1 MQKWLWADTPE
12 KVWLVVKHQKN
23 SHLYLVCFTLML
35 HLWNHLDSEL
45 FKPGCRRPTG
55 NCEFVNG
62 HLGKKQFPRFT
73 CVFSLITRKLTKTNE
88 IVNNTSAQQHFHFL
102 RKMATSGQ
110 HSCEQSPF
118 FFFFSFFYTP
128 HWPQYRWATQTRN
141 QWRSSLMKR
150 HGLPFNNS
158 HGQETSQAIWAETLW
173 WMRWTLNS
181 H

>member
-1 MQKWLWADTPE
+1 MFRTLVFSTYYCQIKMQKWLWADTPE

-118 FFFFSFFYTP
+118 FFFFTP
-128 HWPQYRWATQTRN
+128 HTG
-141 QWRSSLMKR
+141 RSTDERPRLEISEGV
-150 HGLPFNNS
+150 H
-158 HGQETSQAIWAETLW
+158 
-173 WMRWTLNS
+173 
-181 H
+181 